1 MVTACERNGSKMR
14 AFKAILFARGY
25 KSKVES
31 VLNDSGAFS
40 GNGCVSK
47 SGNLVTFCQ
56 VTLRSKKHK

>member
-47 SGNLVTFCQ
+47 SGRKVTICQ
-56 VTLRSKKHK
+56 MGLGSEKPK